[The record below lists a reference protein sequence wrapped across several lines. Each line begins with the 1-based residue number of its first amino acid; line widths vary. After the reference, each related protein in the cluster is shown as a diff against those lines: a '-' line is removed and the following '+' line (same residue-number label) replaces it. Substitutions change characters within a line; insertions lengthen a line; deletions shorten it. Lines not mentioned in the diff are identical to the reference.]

1 MTVSINKDNF
11 EKEVMQSNQTVL
23 VDFFA
28 EWCSPCK
35 MLSPVI
41 EEIANE
47 RDDIKVVKIN
57 IDSEPEL
64 ATQFGVMS
72 IPNLFIIKNG
82 RIDKNLIGLQSKDTI
97 MSYL

>member
-1 MTVSINKDNF
+1 MTVNINKENF
-11 EKEVMQSNQTVL
+11 EREVMQGNRTVL
-23 VDFFA
+23 IDFFA
-28 EWCSPCK
+28 DWCSPCK
-35 MLSPVI
+35 MLSPII

-57 IDSEPEL
+57 IDKEPEL

-82 RIDKNLIGLQSKDTI
+82 KIDKNLIGLQSKDTI
-97 MSYL
+97 ISYL